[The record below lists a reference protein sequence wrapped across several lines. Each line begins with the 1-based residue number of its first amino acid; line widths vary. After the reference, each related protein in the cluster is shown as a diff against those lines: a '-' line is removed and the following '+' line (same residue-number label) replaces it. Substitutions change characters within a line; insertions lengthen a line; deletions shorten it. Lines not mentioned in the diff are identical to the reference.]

1 MAIIYTYPV
10 KTTPVDADLVLISD
24 SEDSNNTKQV
34 TVSSIKG
41 LTAGVTSVAATL
53 PLVASAA
60 TGDTTLSLSGLS
72 ALGTAGQVIKVNSGA
87 SALEFGTVSGGDLP
101 IEEEGSQ
108 ITAAAAKINFTGT
121 GATASAS
128 GNDVTVDIPAISIQN
143 SGVALISGITT
154 LDFGTSLT
162 PTSAGPGSNKVTI
175 DASSGGI
182 SFSGSTAN
190 GIATY
195 SSATQ
200 ANVSSAFTV
209 SGNKLS
215 APAGT
220 LADPSLEVGAVGGL
234 YAASGGIFLAHSSAN
249 AIGVNSSSIVNYKL
263 TQFDSGLK
271 FGSSGDT
278 LSDYDVGTWSPKIQ
292 NVGGTVDYDTGT
304 GSYTIIGDV
313 VHADFSIPI
322 TATVSSTYFR
332 LSVPFTPAGSISA
345 INLTGNAD
353 PNTGADSTGWVSGKT
368 ISIGYGIFLSYA
380 TTNGL
385 AVSNS
390 ATITNGNTISGS
402 MTYKK

>member
-24 SEDSNNTKQV
+24 SADNNNTKQV
-34 TVSSIKG
+34 TISSIKS

-72 ALGTAGQVIKVNSGA
+72 ALGTAGQVIKVNSGET
-87 SALEFGTVSGGDLP
+87 ALEFGTISGGDLP

-128 GNDVTVDIPAISIQN
+128 ENNVTVNIPGGGPGTGTQYSIPFWSTASVLGDSMLSQNVGASLLSIPSGTLSITDGGTNLVPSIAIKDANTGIFSIQ
-143 SGVALISGITT
+143 SGRISLGVS
-154 LDFGTSLT
+154 GTESL
-162 PTSAGPGSNKVTI
+162 TI
-175 DASSGGI
+175 DA
-182 SFSGSTAN
+182 
-190 GIATY
+190 
-195 SSATQ
+195 
-200 ANVSSAFTV
+200 
-209 SGNKLS
+209 
-215 APAGT
+215 T
-220 LADPSLEVGAVGGL
+220 LGAILGPV
-234 YAASGGIFLAHSSAN
+234 
-249 AIGVNSSSIVNYKL
+249 
-263 TQFDSGLK
+263 TQFNNGLK
-271 FGSSGDT
+271 FSNSGDA

-292 NVGGTVDYDTGT
+292 NVAGTVDYDTGT

-368 ISIGYGIFLSYA
+368 ISTGYGIFLSYA

-385 AVSNS
+385 AVSTS

>member
-24 SEDSNNTKQV
+24 SADNNNTKQV
-34 TVSSIKG
+34 TISSIKG
-41 LTAGVTSVAATL
+41 LTAGVTSIIA
-53 PLVASAA
+53 
-60 TGDTTLSLSGLS
+60 
-72 ALGTAGQVIKVNSGA
+72 GTNVTISSTGA
-87 SALEFGTVSGGDLP
+87 S
-101 IEEEGSQ
+101 
-108 ITAAAAKINFTGT
+108 GT
-121 GATASAS
+121 G
-128 GNDVTVDIPAISIQN
+128 DVTVNAA
-143 SGVALISGITT
+143 SGSSVDTFTNA
-154 LDFGTSLT
+154 FGTYITGTTNST
-162 PTSAGPGSNKVTI
+162 ATGAVNMGTI
-175 DASSGGI
+175 DLSATGTASSTTFLRGDNTWATPPGGGI
-182 SFSGSTAN
+182 SFSGSTVN

-209 SGNKLS
+209 SVNKLS

-220 LADPSLEVGAVGGL
+220 LADPSLEVGTVGGL
-234 YAASGGIFLAHSSAN
+234 YAASGGIFLAHSGAN

-292 NVGGTVDYDTGT
+292 NIGGTVDYDTGT

-368 ISIGYGIFLSYA
+368 ISTGYGIFLSYA

-385 AVSNS
+385 AVSTS
-390 ATITNGNTISGS
+390 ATITDGNTISGS

>member
-87 SALEFGTVSGGDLP
+87 TALEFGTVSGGDLP